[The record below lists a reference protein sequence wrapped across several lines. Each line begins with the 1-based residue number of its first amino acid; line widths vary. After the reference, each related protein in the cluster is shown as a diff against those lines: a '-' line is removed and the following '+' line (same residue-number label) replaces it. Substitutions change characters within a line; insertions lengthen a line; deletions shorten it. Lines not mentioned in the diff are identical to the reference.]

1 MPPSPHVSK
10 PFPVG
15 NAVPSYWRN
24 EIGSIDTHRSTAK
37 LPAEVDVVVIGAG
50 YTGASI
56 VHHLLEETTGVG
68 RPTPSILIL
77 EAREACSG
85 ATGRNGGH
93 LKPDPVLRAA
103 SVLDTHG
110 KEVAEHVASFEARQ
124 VGAIREL
131 VARENIECDFEET
144 RVVDVCLYSQGQHR
158 MKAAIDKTTRAGIST
173 AKTVN
178 YTSGAKAEEISG
190 VRGAMSCH
198 TYNAARLSPYRL
210 VTRLL
215 EQAVTSGVNLQTFTP
230 ATKVEARGSDATDQ
244 LWLVTTPRGSITART
259 VIYATNGYTAALVP
273 EVREKIVPVRGMVA
287 RLAGP
292 AVSRMKD
299 SYMMRFSDYE
309 YDYMIPRPDGSIV
322 LGGGRRDYF
331 ENLNEWFNVS
341 DDSRLMEGARG
352 YFDGYMQRHFHAWE
366 GSEFSTE
373 EIWTGIMGYSN
384 DDFPYVGAVPEKT
397 GQYMCAGFTGHGMPQ
412 IFLAAKALTSM
423 ILTRDS
429 EDVDLP
435 LPYRI
440 SQERWLE
447 RKPHAALKM
456 WQKTFDLGGAQARL

>member
-1 MPPSPHVSK
+1 M
-10 PFPVG
+10 
-15 NAVPSYWRN
+15 
-24 EIGSIDTHRSTAK
+24 
-37 LPAEVDVVVIGAG
+37 
-50 YTGASI
+50 
-56 VHHLLEETTGVG
+56 
-68 RPTPSILIL
+68 
-77 EAREACSG
+77 
-85 ATGRNGGH
+85 
-93 LKPDPVLRAA
+93 LRAA

-124 VGAIREL
+124 ISAIRQL

-144 RVVDVCLYSQGQHR
+144 RVVDVCLYPQGQHR
-158 MKAAIDKTTRAGIST
+158 MKAAIDKITRAGIST
-173 AKTVN
+173 AKPVK

-230 ATKVEARGSDATDQ
+230 ATKVEAKGSDPSDQ
-244 LWLVTTPRGSITART
+244 LWLVTTPRGCITART

-292 AVSRMKD
+292 VVQRMKD

-331 ENLNEWFNVS
+331 ETLNEWFNVS
-341 DDSRLMEGARG
+341 DDSKLMKGARG

-366 GSEFSTE
+366 DSEFFTE
-373 EIWTGIMGYSN
+373 EIWTGSKYEFRIFGLSSSPNNPSVVMGYSN

-412 IFLAAKALTSM
+412 IFLAAKALASM
-423 ILTRDS
+423 VLTGDS
-429 EDVDLP
+429 RHVDLP
-435 LPYRI
+435 VPYRI

-456 WQKTFDLGGAQARL
+456 WQKTFDMGGAHARL